1 MVGKAEHL
9 KGEAESETEPNV
21 KSLMADFLASTRNP
35 IGANDLS
42 SDRFEAPS
50 TETRNSKV
58 KRSDPERDLFWVLL
72 VYLMASAG
80 AIVAAAIYLLV

>member
-1 MVGKAEHL
+1 MAKAEQL
-9 KGEAESETEPNV
+9 KGEAESESEPDV

-42 SDRFEAPS
+42 SDPFEAPP
-50 TETRNSKV
+50 TETHNSKV

>member
-1 MVGKAEHL
+1 MGKAEHL
-9 KGEAESETEPNV
+9 KGEADSESEADV

-42 SDRFEAPS
+42 SDPFEVPP

-58 KRSDPERDLFWVLL
+58 KRSHPGRDLFWVLL

>member
-1 MVGKAEHL
+1 MGKAEHL
-9 KGEAESETEPNV
+9 KREAEPESEPDV

-35 IGANDLS
+35 ICSNGLF
-42 SDRFEAPS
+42 SDSFDAQP
-50 TETRNSKV
+50 TETRNSKL

-80 AIVAAAIYLLV
+80 AIVAAAIRLLV

>member
-1 MVGKAEHL
+1 VGKAEHL
-9 KGEAESETEPNV
+9 KGEAESEGELDV

-42 SDRFEAPS
+42 SDPFEASP

-80 AIVAAAIYLLV
+80 VIVAAAIYLSV